1 MALDASAL
9 ATAIRDEL
17 DTEFP
22 AGDRDIDT
30 ANRRKFAEAL
40 AAAIVTRLTS
50 DAVVTGRCPPNGG
63 PLTSG
68 RLT

>member
-1 MALDASAL
+1 MALSASTL

-22 AGDRDIDT
+22 VGDRDIDT
-30 ANRRKFAEAL
+30 ENRRKFTEAL
-40 AAAIVTRLTS
+40 AAAIVTHLTS
-50 DAVVTGRCPPNGG
+50 DAVVTGTCPSNGG

-68 RLT
+68 RIT